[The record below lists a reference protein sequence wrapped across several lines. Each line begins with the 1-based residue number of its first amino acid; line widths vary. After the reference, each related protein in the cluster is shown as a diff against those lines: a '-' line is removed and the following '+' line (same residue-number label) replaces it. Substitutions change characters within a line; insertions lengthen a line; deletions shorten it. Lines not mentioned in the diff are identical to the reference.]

1 MVEVIIIIM
10 IEMVDP
16 TMMIITVEDSEIEV
30 VSIEEVPFSVSL
42 IHCSYYLIG
51 RGGGGGNSS
60 GQSRFFPRGN
70 NRGSHEHSSSRRSS
84 RSPERPFSHRR
95 DHNTDKYSS
104 TTSGFSAPPSDEFS
118 HRSLPVE
125 ALRNKDKSN
134 FDTSLNDS
142 NNNLNRSSS
151 INADTIDTRGGHTN

>member
-84 RSPERPFSHRR
+84 RSPERPFSYRR